1 MLQLLVSITAGAAAA
16 RGPATMA
23 MTRHPPELVAYNT
36 AEIKAG
42 IQSVPGMVKGGLS
55 RFRTGVSGMWRNY
68 GEAGRIR
75 KRVKKTGVPA
85 TYSEVVLMRR
95 SGEDASKFLQV
106 AVLFL
111 FAPELIPA
119 SLYFFPRI
127 VPSTFE
133 TDDGRV
139 KRFQSMGRQRNKA
152 LLSMLAYI
160 EEEGAKNYT
169 PLAFLKSPAVKQTE
183 ADTQTELAT
192 AMLKGGSEVDAMRPL
207 TPYMLEAAALKPS
220 ARRKQQKATI
230 KGLPG
235 PVLKAACGFVGLSR
249 PGAFGLRRGALRK
262 HLETLE
268 AEDNALLAGGVRD
281 LSEAELREACCD
293 RAMGAVGSAAQ
304 LRRQLDSWLRLVD
317 QVVLVQGEA
326 VEPEPMR
333 LRLAAMAAFS
343 VTITRKG
350 HDCALPRMLFS

>member
-1 MLQLLVSITAGAAAA
+1 MMLLLLSITAEAAA
-16 RGPATMA
+16 RGPSTLA
-23 MTRHPPELVAYNT
+23 MTRHPPELVAYNA

-42 IQSVPGMVKGGLS
+42 IASVPGMMKGGLS
-55 RFRTGVSGMWRNY
+55 RFRTGISGMWSNY

-75 KRVKKTGVPA
+75 KRVKKTGEPA
-85 TYSEVVLMRR
+85 TYREVVLMRR

-133 TDDGRV
+133 TADGRV

-160 EEEGAKNYT
+160 EEEGANNYT
-169 PLAFLKSPAVKQTE
+169 PLAFLKSPAAKQAE
-183 ADTQTELAT
+183 ADQQTELAT
-192 AMLKGGSEVDAMRPL
+192 QMLKGGSEADAMSPL
-207 TPYMLEAAALKPS
+207 TPYMLVPAALKPS
-220 ARRKQQKATI
+220 LRRKQQRATI
-230 KGLPG
+230 KKLPG
-235 PVLKAACGFVGLSR
+235 PVLKAACGLAGLSR
-249 PGAFGLRRGALRK
+249 PGAFGLRRGSLRK
-262 HLETLE
+262 HLETIE
-268 AEDNALLAGGVRD
+268 GEDNALLASGLRD

-317 QVVLVQGEA
+317 QVVLVGGEA
-326 VEPEPMR
+326 VEPEPVR

-343 VTITRKG
+343 VTITRRG